1 MSNRRTFA
9 IISHPDAG
17 KTTLTEKLLLQGGA
31 IHLAGEVK
39 ARGAARRARSDWMKI
54 EQQRGISVTSSVM
67 TFERDGIT
75 FNLLDTP
82 GHEDFSEDTY
92 RTLTAVDSA
101 IMVIDAAKGIEPQT
115 RKLFEVCRLR
125 SVPIITFVNKVDR
138 EGRSVFETLDEVA
151 DALALDVVPMSWP
164 IGMGGVFQGV
174 LDFATDTISRP
185 EGDSREFLGKVTPAE
200 DIPAE
205 IADEI
210 ELAQGGYP
218 SFDLEA
224 YRHGDMTPVYF
235 GSALKN
241 FGVAE
246 LIDAIARFAPP
257 PRPQPSEQGT
267 IQPENKEVTGFIFK
281 VQANMDPQHRDRIA
295 FMRLVSGTFKRGMK
309 LIPSAL
315 GKPVAIHSPI
325 LFFAQDRELADTAE
339 PGDIIGI
346 PNHGTLR
353 VGDTLSETNKVRF
366 TGLPN
371 FAPEILRRVAL
382 KDPTKTKQLRK
393 ALDDLSEEGVIQ
405 VFYPELG
412 GQWIVG
418 VVGQLQL
425 DVLIS
430 RLEAE
435 YKVAAVLEASPFDTA
450 RWLKGSEAALRQFT
464 DINKSNLA
472 KDRDGDPVFMAR
484 SAWDVGYQQERNPE
498 LVQMIQQKMFTFEDL
513 VTIDAAGLQREGRR
527 AAHDRPDAVADG
539 LQERTGSRG
548 WHLQLGAAAHAL
560 QGHQQPPAP
569 AVRGFLRKRVFHDCG
584 REHRAGLPD
593 QPGQAQSCEQQARER

>member
-1 MSNRRTFA
+1 MIAARPAMSNRRTFA

-39 ARGAARRARSDWMKI
+39 ARGQARRARSDWMKI

-67 TFERDGIT
+67 TFERAGIT

-138 EGRSVFETLDEVA
+138 EGRSIFEILDEVA
-151 DALALDVVPMSWP
+151 DALALDVSPQGAP
-164 IGMGGVFQGV
+164 LGMGGLFRGI
-174 LDFATDTISRP
+174 LDFASGTVSVP
-185 EGDSREFLGKVTPAE
+185 EGDSKEFLGKREAPGDLPAE
-200 DIPAE
+200 LAE
-205 IADEI
+205 EI
-210 ELAQGGYP
+210 ELARIGYP
-218 SFDLEA
+218 EFDLEA
-224 YRHGDMTPVYF
+224 YRNGDLTPVFF

-241 FGVAE
+241 FGVSE

-257 PRPQPSEQGT
+257 PRPQPSESGE
-267 IQPENKEVTGFIFK
+267 ISPDRDEVTGFIFK

-295 FMRLVSGTFKRGMK
+295 FMRMVSGTFKRGMK
-309 LIPSAL
+309 LTPSGL
-315 GKPVAIHSPI
+315 GKPIAIHSPI

-339 PGDIIGI
+339 AGDIIGI

-353 VGDTLSETNKVRF
+353 VGDTLSEKNQLRF

-371 FAPEILRRVAL
+371 FAPEILRRIAL
-382 KDPTKTKQLRK
+382 RDPTKTKQLRK

-405 VFYPELG
+405 VFYPEIG
-412 GQWIVG
+412 AQWIVG

-425 DVLIS
+425 EVLIS

-435 YKVAAVLEASPFDTA
+435 YKVEAGLEASPFDTA
-450 RWLKGSEAALRQFT
+450 RWLKGTDKALADFEQF
-464 DINKSNLA
+464 NRANLA
-472 KDRDGDPVFMAR
+472 RDRDGDLVFMAK
-484 SAWDVGYQQERNPE
+484 SAWDVSYQQEKNPE
-498 LVQMIQQKMFTFEDL
+498 IAFSATK
-513 VTIDAAGLQREGRR
+513 
-527 AAHDRPDAVADG
+527 
-539 LQERTGSRG
+539 ER
-548 WHLQLGAAAHAL
+548 
-560 QGHQQPPAP
+560 
-569 AVRGFLRKRVFHDCG
+569 
-584 REHRAGLPD
+584 
-593 QPGQAQSCEQQARER
+593 

>member
-1 MSNRRTFA
+1 MTSDRRTFA

-39 ARGAARRARSDWMKI
+39 ARGQARRARSDWMKI

-125 SVPIITFVNKVDR
+125 SVPIITFINKVDR
-138 EGRSVFETLDEVA
+138 EGRACFDLLDEVA
-151 DALALDVVPMSWP
+151 DVLALDVSPQSWP
-164 IGMGGVFQGV
+164 VGMGGLFEGV
-174 LDFATDTISRP
+174 LNLATGKVSRP
-185 EGDSREFLGKVTPAE
+185 EGDSREFLGKVEEGAE
-200 DIPAE
+200 LPPEVAE
-205 IADEI
+205 EV
-210 ELAQGGYP
+210 ELAQAGYP
-218 SFDLEA
+218 EFDLEA
-224 YRHGDMTPVYF
+224 YRGGDLTPVYF

-241 FGVAE
+241 FGVVE
-246 LIDAIARFAPP
+246 LIDAIARHAPP
-257 PRPQPSEQGT
+257 PRPQPSEAGEIT
-267 IQPENKEVTGFIFK
+267 PDRKEVTGFIFK

-309 LIPSAL
+309 LTPSGL
-315 GKPVAIHSPI
+315 GKPIAIHSPI
-325 LFFAQDRELADTAE
+325 LFFAQDREIADSAE

-353 VGDTLSETNKVRF
+353 VGDTLSEKNEIRF

-371 FAPEILRRVAL
+371 FAPEILQRIAL

-405 VFYPELG
+405 VFYPEIG
-412 GQWIVG
+412 AQWIVG

-425 DVLIS
+425 EVLIS

-435 YKVAAVLEASPFDTA
+435 YKVEAVLEPAPFDTA
-450 RWLKGSEAALRQFT
+450 RWIKGADAAMREFT
-464 DINKSNLA
+464 DFNKANLA
-472 KDRDGDPVFMAR
+472 RDRDGDPVFLAK
-484 SAWDVGYQQERNPE
+484 SAWDVGYQEERNPD
-498 LVQMIQQKMFTFEDL
+498 LTFSA
-513 VTIDAAGLQREGRR
+513 TK
-527 AAHDRPDAVADG
+527 
-539 LQERTGSRG
+539 ER
-548 WHLQLGAAAHAL
+548 
-560 QGHQQPPAP
+560 
-569 AVRGFLRKRVFHDCG
+569 
-584 REHRAGLPD
+584 
-593 QPGQAQSCEQQARER
+593 

>member
-39 ARGAARRARSDWMKI
+39 ARGQARRARSDWMKI

-67 TFERDGIT
+67 TFERRDENGDIVT

-138 EGRSVFETLDEVA
+138 EGRPPFELLDEVA
-151 DALALDVVPMSWP
+151 DMLALDVSPQSWP
-164 IGMGGVFQGV
+164 IGMGGLFKGV
-174 LDFATDTISRP
+174 LHFESGALALP
-185 EGDSREFLGKVTPAE
+185 EGESKEFLGKLDPSPEIPEPFAE
-200 DIPAE
+200 EA
-205 IADEI
+205 
-210 ELAQGGYP
+210 ELARVAYP
-218 SFDLEA
+218 EFDLEA
-224 YRHGDMTPVYF
+224 YRGGDLTPVFF

-241 FGVAE
+241 FGVVD
-246 LIDAIARFAPP
+246 LIEAIARYAPP
-257 PRPQPSEQGT
+257 PRPQPAGEEQ
-267 IQPENKEVTGFIFK
+267 IPPERDEVTGFIFK

-295 FMRLVSGTFKRGMK
+295 FMRMVSGTFKRGMK
-309 LIPSAL
+309 LTPSGL
-315 GKPVAIHSPI
+315 GKPLAIHSPI
-325 LFFAQDRELADTAE
+325 MFFAQDREIADTAE
-339 PGDIIGI
+339 AGDIIGI

-353 VGDTLSETNKVRF
+353 VGDTLSEKNALRF

-371 FAPEILRRVAL
+371 FAPEILRRVVL
-382 KDPTKTKQLRK
+382 RDPTKTKQLRK

-405 VFYPELG
+405 VFYPEIG

-425 DVLIS
+425 EVLVS

-435 YKVAAVLEASPFDTA
+435 YKVEAVLEAAPFDTA
-450 RWLKGSEAALRQFT
+450 RWLTGDEKAVDEFERFNRA
-464 DINKSNLA
+464 NLA
-472 KDRDGDPVFMAR
+472 RDRDGDLVFMAK
-484 SAWDVGYQQERNPE
+484 SLWDVNYQQEKNP
-498 LVQMIQQKMFTFEDL
+498 DL
-513 VTIDAAGLQREGRR
+513 AFSATK
-527 AAHDRPDAVADG
+527 
-539 LQERTGSRG
+539 ER
-548 WHLQLGAAAHAL
+548 
-560 QGHQQPPAP
+560 
-569 AVRGFLRKRVFHDCG
+569 
-584 REHRAGLPD
+584 
-593 QPGQAQSCEQQARER
+593 

>member
-1 MSNRRTFA
+1 MTLNRRTFA

-67 TFERDGIT
+67 TFEKDGIV

-115 RKLFEVCRLR
+115 LKLFEVCRLR

-138 EGRSVFETLDEVA
+138 EGRACFDILDEVA
-151 DALALDVVPMSWP
+151 DKLALDVCPMSWP
-164 IGMGGVFQGV
+164 VGMGGTFEGI
-174 LDFATDTISRP
+174 LDFASGAVARP
-185 EGDSREFLGKVTPAE
+185 EGDSREFLGKVDPAPALPAE
-200 DIPAE
+200 V
-205 IADEI
+205 ADEV

-218 SFDLEA
+218 AFDLEA
-224 YRHGDMTPVYF
+224 YAQGDLTPVYF

-241 FGVAE
+241 FGVTT
-246 LIDAIARFAPP
+246 LIDAIARYAPP
-257 PRPQPSEQGT
+257 PRPQPSSDGT
-267 IQPENKEVTGFIFK
+267 ITPDHKEVTGFIFK

-295 FMRLVSGTFKRGMK
+295 FMRLCSGTFKRGMK
-309 LIPSAL
+309 LTPSGL

-325 LFFAQDRELADTAE
+325 LFFAQDREIADSAE

-353 VGDTLSETNKVRF
+353 VGDTLSEKNGIRF

-371 FAPEILRRVAL
+371 FAPEILRRVVL
-382 KDPTKTKQLRK
+382 RDPTKTKQLRK

-405 VFYPELG
+405 VFYPEIG
-412 GQWIVG
+412 SNWVVG

-425 DVLIS
+425 EVLIS

-435 YKVAAVLEASPFDTA
+435 YKVDAFLEPAPYDTA
-450 RWLKGSEAALRQFT
+450 RWLNGSEAALKTFAQF
-464 DINKSNLA
+464 NGGNMA
-472 KDRDGDPVFMAR
+472 KDRDGNPVFMAR
-484 SAWDVGYQQERNPE
+484 SVWDVGYQQEKNP
-498 LVQMIQQKMFTFEDL
+498 DL
-513 VTIDAAGLQREGRR
+513 VFSATK
-527 AAHDRPDAVADG
+527 
-539 LQERTGSRG
+539 ER
-548 WHLQLGAAAHAL
+548 
-560 QGHQQPPAP
+560 
-569 AVRGFLRKRVFHDCG
+569 
-584 REHRAGLPD
+584 
-593 QPGQAQSCEQQARER
+593 

>member
-1 MSNRRTFA
+1 MTSNRRTFA

-67 TFERDGIT
+67 TFERQGIT

-101 IMVIDAAKGIEPQT
+101 VMVIDAAKGIEPQT

-138 EGRSVFETLDEVA
+138 EGRPLFELLDEIA
-151 DALALDVVPMSWP
+151 DMLALDVSPQTLP
-164 IGMGGVFQGV
+164 IGMGGQFEGV
-174 LDFATDTISRP
+174 LDLATGNISRP
-185 EGDSREFLGKVTPAE
+185 EGPSKEFLGKVDQAPIPDQWAE
-200 DIPAE
+200 E
-205 IADEI
+205 V
-210 ELAQGGYP
+210 ELAQIGYP
-218 SFDLEA
+218 EFNLEA
-224 YRHGDMTPVYF
+224 FLSGDMTPVYF

-241 FGVAE
+241 FGVID
-246 LIDAIARFAPP
+246 LIDAIARYAPP
-257 PRPQPSEQGT
+257 PRPQPAGEEMIEPSRD
-267 IQPENKEVTGFIFK
+267 EVTGFIFK

-295 FMRLVSGTFKRGMK
+295 FMRQVSGTFKRGMK
-309 LIPSAL
+309 LVPSGL
-315 GKPVAIHSPI
+315 GKPIAIHSPI

-339 PGDIIGI
+339 AGDIIGI

-353 VGDTLSETNKVRF
+353 VGDTLSEKNTVRF

-371 FAPEILRRVAL
+371 FAPEILRRVQL
-382 KDPTKTKQLRK
+382 IDPTKTKQLRK

-405 VFYPELG
+405 VFYPEFG
-412 GQWIVG
+412 SQWIVG

-425 DVLIS
+425 EVLVS

-435 YKVAAVLEASPFDTA
+435 YKVDARLEASPFATA
-450 RWLKGSEAALRQFT
+450 RWIKGADAAL
-464 DINKSNLA
+464 KSFVEFNGNNLA
-472 KDRDGDPVFMAR
+472 RDRDGDLVFMAR
-484 SAWDVGYQQERNPE
+484 SPWDVTYAAEKNPE
-498 LVQMIQQKMFTFEDL
+498 LVFSATK
-513 VTIDAAGLQREGRR
+513 
-527 AAHDRPDAVADG
+527 
-539 LQERTGSRG
+539 ER
-548 WHLQLGAAAHAL
+548 
-560 QGHQQPPAP
+560 
-569 AVRGFLRKRVFHDCG
+569 
-584 REHRAGLPD
+584 
-593 QPGQAQSCEQQARER
+593 

>member
-39 ARGAARRARSDWMKI
+39 ARGQARRARSDWMKI

-67 TFERDGIT
+67 TFQKDGIV

-115 RKLFEVCRLR
+115 RKLFEVCRMR

-164 IGMGGVFQGV
+164 IGMGGVFKGV
-174 LDFATDTISRP
+174 MNFADETIARP
-185 EGDSREFLGKVTPAE
+185 EGDSREFLGKREPAT
-200 DIPAE
+200 DIPDDIAE
-205 IADEI
+205 EI
-210 ELAQGGYP
+210 ELARAGYP
-218 SFDLEA
+218 EFDIEA
-224 YRHGDMTPVYF
+224 YRHGDLTPVYF

-246 LIDAIARFAPP
+246 LIDAIAKFAPP
-257 PRPQPSEQGT
+257 PRPQSSDQGT
-267 IQPENKEVTGFIFK
+267 IDPERADVTGFIFK

-295 FMRLVSGTFKRGMK
+295 FMRMVSGTFKRGMK
-309 LIPSAL
+309 LTPSGL
-315 GKPVAIHSPI
+315 GKPIAVHSPI
-325 LFFAQDRELADTAE
+325 LFFAQDREIADTAE
-339 PGDIIGI
+339 AGDIIGI

-353 VGDTLSETNKVRF
+353 VGDTLSEKNDLRF

-405 VFYPELG
+405 VFYPEIG
-412 GQWIVG
+412 SQWIVG

-425 DVLIS
+425 DVLVS

-435 YKVAAVLEASPFDTA
+435 YKVEAGLEASPFDTA
-450 RWLKGSEAALRQFT
+450 RWLKGSDAALKAFA
-464 DINKSNLA
+464 DFNVSNLA

-484 SAWDVGYQQERNPE
+484 SSWDVGYQQERNPD
-498 LVQMIQQKMFTFEDL
+498 LTFSA
-513 VTIDAAGLQREGRR
+513 TK
-527 AAHDRPDAVADG
+527 
-539 LQERTGSRG
+539 ER
-548 WHLQLGAAAHAL
+548 
-560 QGHQQPPAP
+560 
-569 AVRGFLRKRVFHDCG
+569 
-584 REHRAGLPD
+584 
-593 QPGQAQSCEQQARER
+593 

>member
-39 ARGAARRARSDWMKI
+39 ARGQARRARSDWMKI

-67 TFERDGIT
+67 TFERQGVT

-125 SVPIITFVNKVDR
+125 NVPIITFVNKVDR
-138 EGRSVFETLDEVA
+138 EGRSVFATLDEVA
-151 DALALDVVPMSWP
+151 DALALDVCPMAWP
-164 IGMGGVFQGV
+164 IGLGGEFKGV
-174 LDFATDTISRP
+174 LDFATGLIARP
-185 EGDSREFLGKVTPAE
+185 EGDSREFLGKREPVTADNVPA
-200 DIPAE
+200 A

-210 ELAQGGYP
+210 ELARGGYP
-218 SFDLEA
+218 AFDLEA
-224 YRHGDMTPVYF
+224 YQNGDLTPVYF

-246 LIDAIARFAPP
+246 LIDAIAKYAPP
-257 PRPQPSEQGT
+257 PRPQPSDQGT
-267 IQPENKEVTGFIFK
+267 IMPENKEVTGFIFK

-309 LIPSAL
+309 LTPSGS

-325 LFFAQDRELADTAE
+325 LFFAQDREIADSAE

-353 VGDTLSETNKVRF
+353 VGDTLSENNKVRF
-366 TGLPN
+366 VGLPN
-371 FAPEILRRVAL
+371 FAPEILRRVQL

-405 VFYPELG
+405 VFYPEIG

-425 DVLIS
+425 EVLIS

-435 YKVAAVLEASPFDTA
+435 YKVEAVLEMAPFETA
-450 RWLKGSEAALRQFT
+450 RWLKGPEAALGQFA
-464 DINKSNLA
+464 DFNKSNLA

-484 SAWDVGYQQERNPE
+484 SSWDVSYQQERNPE
-498 LVQMIQQKMFTFEDL
+498 LVFSATK
-513 VTIDAAGLQREGRR
+513 
-527 AAHDRPDAVADG
+527 
-539 LQERTGSRG
+539 ER
-548 WHLQLGAAAHAL
+548 
-560 QGHQQPPAP
+560 
-569 AVRGFLRKRVFHDCG
+569 
-584 REHRAGLPD
+584 
-593 QPGQAQSCEQQARER
+593 

>member
-39 ARGAARRARSDWMKI
+39 ARGQARRARSDWMKI

-67 TFERDGIT
+67 TFQKDGIV

-115 RKLFEVCRLR
+115 RKLFEVCRMR

-164 IGMGGVFQGV
+164 VGMGGLFQGV
-174 LDFATDTISRP
+174 LNLATNTISRP
-185 EGDSREFLGKVTPAE
+185 EGDSREFLGKVEPAADIPE
-200 DIPAE
+200 DIAE
-205 IADEI
+205 EI
-210 ELAQGGYP
+210 ELAQAGYP
-218 SFDLEA
+218 EFDLEA
-224 YRHGDMTPVYF
+224 YRHGDLTPVFF

-246 LIDAIARFAPP
+246 LIDAIAKYAPP
-257 PRPQPSEQGT
+257 PRPQSSEQGT
-267 IQPENKEVTGFIFK
+267 IEPERPDVTGFVFK

-295 FMRLVSGTFKRGMK
+295 FMRMVSGTFKRGMK
-309 LIPSAL
+309 LTPSGL
-315 GKPVAIHSPI
+315 GKPIAVHSPI
-325 LFFAQDRELADTAE
+325 LFFAQDREIADTAE
-339 PGDIIGI
+339 AGDIIGI

-353 VGDTLSETNKVRF
+353 VGDTLSERNDVRF

-405 VFYPELG
+405 VFYPEIG
-412 GQWIVG
+412 AQWIVG

-435 YKVAAVLEASPFDTA
+435 YKVEAVLEPSPFDTA
-450 RWLKGSEAALRQFT
+450 RWLKGTPEALKAFADFNL
-464 DINKSNLA
+464 SNLA

-498 LVQMIQQKMFTFEDL
+498 LAFSATK
-513 VTIDAAGLQREGRR
+513 
-527 AAHDRPDAVADG
+527 
-539 LQERTGSRG
+539 ER
-548 WHLQLGAAAHAL
+548 
-560 QGHQQPPAP
+560 
-569 AVRGFLRKRVFHDCG
+569 
-584 REHRAGLPD
+584 
-593 QPGQAQSCEQQARER
+593 

>member
-39 ARGAARRARSDWMKI
+39 ARGQARRARSDWMKI

-67 TFERDGIT
+67 TFQKDGIV

-115 RKLFEVCRLR
+115 RKLFEVCRMR

-164 IGMGGVFQGV
+164 IGMGGIFQGV
-174 LDFATDTISRP
+174 LDFATNTIARP
-185 EGDSREFLGKVTPAE
+185 EGDSREFLGKRDPVAE
-200 DIPAE
+200 GMIPDDIAE
-205 IADEI
+205 EI
-210 ELAQGGYP
+210 ELAQAGYP
-218 SFDLEA
+218 EFDIEA
-224 YRHGDMTPVYF
+224 YRHGDLTPVYF

-257 PRPQPSEQGT
+257 PRPQSSDQGT
-267 IQPENKEVTGFIFK
+267 IDPERSDVTGFIFK

-295 FMRLVSGTFKRGMK
+295 FMRMVSGTFKRGMK
-309 LIPSAL
+309 LTPSGL
-315 GKPVAIHSPI
+315 GKPIAVHSPI
-325 LFFAQDRELADTAE
+325 LFFAQDREIADTAE
-339 PGDIIGI
+339 AGDIIGI

-353 VGDTLSETNKVRF
+353 VGDTLSEKNDLRF

-405 VFYPELG
+405 VFYPEIG
-412 GQWIVG
+412 SQWIVG

-435 YKVAAVLEASPFDTA
+435 YKVEAGLEPSPFDTA
-450 RWLKGSEAALRQFT
+450 RWIKGSDAALKGFADFNL
-464 DINKSNLA
+464 SNLA

-484 SAWDVGYQQERNPE
+484 SAWDVSYQQERNPE
-498 LVQMIQQKMFTFEDL
+498 LTFSA
-513 VTIDAAGLQREGRR
+513 TK
-527 AAHDRPDAVADG
+527 
-539 LQERTGSRG
+539 ER
-548 WHLQLGAAAHAL
+548 
-560 QGHQQPPAP
+560 
-569 AVRGFLRKRVFHDCG
+569 
-584 REHRAGLPD
+584 
-593 QPGQAQSCEQQARER
+593 

>member
-1 MSNRRTFA
+1 MPSPPASNRRTFA

-17 KTTLTEKLLLQGGA
+17 KTTLTEKLLLHGGA

-39 ARGAARRARSDWMKI
+39 ARGQARRARSDWMKI

-101 IMVIDAAKGIEPQT
+101 VMVIDAAKGIEPQT

-125 SVPIITFVNKVDR
+125 SVPILTFINKVDR
-138 EGRSVFETLDEVA
+138 ESRSPFETLDEVA
-151 DALALDVVPMSWP
+151 DALALDVVPMNWP
-164 IGMGGVFQGV
+164 VGMGGTFEGV
-174 LDFATDTISRP
+174 RDFADGLTSRP
-185 EGDSREFLGKVTPAE
+185 DGPAREFLGRRDADALARE
-200 DIPAE
+200 F
-205 IADEI
+205 ADEI
-210 ELAQGGYP
+210 ELARGGYP
-218 SFDLEA
+218 EFDLAA
-224 YRHGDMTPVYF
+224 YRHGDLTPVYF

-246 LIDAIARFAPP
+246 LIDALARYAPP

-267 IQPENKEVTGFIFK
+267 IEPERDEVTGFVFK

-295 FMRLVSGTFKRGMK
+295 FMRMVSGTFKRGMK
-309 LIPSAL
+309 LTPSGL
-315 GKPVAIHSPI
+315 GKPIAVHSPI
-325 LFFAQDRELADTAE
+325 LFFAADREIADTAE
-339 PGDIIGI
+339 AGDIIGI

-353 VGDTLSETNKVRF
+353 VGDTLSERNDVRF

-382 KDPTKTKQLRK
+382 LDPTKTKQLRK

-405 VFYPELG
+405 VFYPEIG
-412 GQWIVG
+412 AQWIVG

-435 YKVAAVLEASPFDTA
+435 YRVAAVLEPAPFETA
-450 RWLKGSEAALRQFT
+450 RWLKGSDAALKTFA
-464 DINKSNLA
+464 DFNKANLA
-472 KDRDGDPVFMAR
+472 KDRDGDPVFLAR
-484 SAWDVGYQQERNPE
+484 SAWDVSYQQERNPE
-498 LVQMIQQKMFTFEDL
+498 LTFGA
-513 VTIDAAGLQREGRR
+513 TK
-527 AAHDRPDAVADG
+527 
-539 LQERTGSRG
+539 ER
-548 WHLQLGAAAHAL
+548 
-560 QGHQQPPAP
+560 
-569 AVRGFLRKRVFHDCG
+569 
-584 REHRAGLPD
+584 
-593 QPGQAQSCEQQARER
+593 